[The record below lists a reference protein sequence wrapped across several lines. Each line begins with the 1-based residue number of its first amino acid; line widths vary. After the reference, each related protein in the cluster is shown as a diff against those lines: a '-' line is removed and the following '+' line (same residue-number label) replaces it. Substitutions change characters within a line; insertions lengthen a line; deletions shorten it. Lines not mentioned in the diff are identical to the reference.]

1 MRIVQICMRCAEKS
15 MEVMLEDVD
24 HSEVAIE
31 HLISHI
37 LLEFFEEILV
47 DEVSILSSSRNG
59 EVGQG
64 NLLFIRARYTLITPP
79 FLSYDQDF
87 VELKLEDAVSFPL
100 AELLGEVDV
109 EQVTVN
115 A

>member
-1 MRIVQICMRCAEKS
+1 MRIVQIRIRCAEKS
-15 MEVMLEDVD
+15 MELTLENVD
-24 HSEVAIE
+24 REEVEIE

-47 DEVSILSSSRNG
+47 DEVSLLSPAGGGAAERGS
-59 EVGQG
+59 
-64 NLLFIRARYTLITPP
+64 LLFIRARYTLMAPA
-79 FLSYDQDF
+79 FHAYEQDF
-87 VELKLEDAVSFPL
+87 VELKLEGAVTCPL

-109 EQVTVN
+109 EQVSVN

>member
-15 MEVMLEDVD
+15 MELTLENVD
-24 HSEVAIE
+24 RAEVEIE
-31 HLISHI
+31 HLVSHI

-47 DEVSILSSSRNG
+47 DEVSIIPSSSK
-59 EVGQG
+59 EATEQG
-64 NLLFIRARYTLITPP
+64 NLLFIRARYTLMTPP
-79 FLSYDQDF
+79 FLAYEQDY
-87 VELKLEDAVSFPL
+87 VELKLEGMVSCAL

-109 EQVTVN
+109 EQVSVS